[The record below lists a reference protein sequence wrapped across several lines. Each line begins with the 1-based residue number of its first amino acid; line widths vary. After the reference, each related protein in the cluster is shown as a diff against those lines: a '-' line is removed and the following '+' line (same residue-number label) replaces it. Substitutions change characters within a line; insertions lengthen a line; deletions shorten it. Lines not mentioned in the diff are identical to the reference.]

1 MTDEFEIETGPSFP
15 PLLSGLAVA
24 GIDPFD
30 KARAQAVL
38 GVDAGLVV
46 HNITPDQLRAA
57 IVLAPEEPLESAM
70 AAMIACAVGF
80 QNALGA
86 LAPPEVAVH
95 LTWDGLIKV
104 NGAECGRLR
113 AAASTTDADAVPDW
127 LVIGLE
133 LQLIPVSED
142 DPGLTPD
149 KTSLYQEGCGEVSPI
164 RLLESWSR
172 HSLVWLNTLEGNER
186 AQLHEQ
192 WRGLVEEIGKNVE
205 VNHNTAPL
213 AGTFLGVDENF
224 GMLLRKNGESIVIPL
239 SSRLEGEKPT

>member
-1 MTDEFEIETGPSFP
+1 MNSEFEIETGPSFP

-24 GIDPFD
+24 GVDPFD

-46 HNITPDQLRAA
+46 HNITPDRLRAA
-57 IVLAPEEPLESAM
+57 IVLAPEEPLESSM

-113 AAASTTDADAVPDW
+113 AAASTTDPGAEPDW

-133 LQLIPVSED
+133 LQLIPASED

-149 KTSLYQEGCGEVSPI
+149 KTSLYQEGCSEVSPI

-172 HSLVWLNTLEGNER
+172 HTLVWLNALEGNER
-186 AQLHEQ
+186 MQLHEQ
-192 WRGLVEEIGKNVE
+192 WRGLVEEIGKDVE
-205 VNHNTAPL
+205 IGHDHGPL

-224 GMLLRKNGESIVIPL
+224 GMLLRQGKETTVIPL
-239 SSRLEGEKPT
+239 SSRLEEGTPT